1 MRADFVRT
9 ARSKGLSGNRVLY
22 RHIFANAITTLV
34 TQLGMDLG
42 YFLGGILVVE
52 VVFAWPGI
60 GLQAWQ
66 AIGHLDVPMIMGTVL
81 FAAFCIAVLNLAVD
95 LVYALLDP
103 RVRLS

>member
-1 MRADFVRT
+1 MV
-9 ARSKGLSGNRVLY
+9 
-22 RHIFANAITTLV
+22 I
-34 TQLGMDLG
+34 
-42 YFLGGILVVE
+42 E

-81 FAAFCIAVLNLAVD
+81 FAAFFIAVLNLVVD
-95 LVYALLDP
+95 LLYAVLDP